1 MLIEYKRN
9 FKIMPFD
16 IFLWFLFLLSLHI
29 LRMDSFSR
37 LFRTILF
44 CLFLF
49 FFFVIFVSSCLYIA
63 PLFSAIVFLS
73 LVAASHLT
81 YSRELFVLL
90 YFLLPRPIILINIML
105 SWSLQLL
112 LLSTSFDI
120 LHKFI
125 T

>member
-49 FFFVIFVSSCLYIA
+49 FFCCNFR
-63 PLFSAIVFLS
+63 VFLPLHCTPVLS
-73 LVAASHLT
+73 NCFSFFSCCFSSHLFT
-81 YSRELFVLL
+81 RIIRALIFPAPPPN
-90 YFLLPRPIILINIML
+90 YFDQYHAFLEPTTT
-105 SWSLQLL
+105 
-112 LLSTSFDI
+112 STVY
-120 LHKFI
+120 KF
-125 T
+125 